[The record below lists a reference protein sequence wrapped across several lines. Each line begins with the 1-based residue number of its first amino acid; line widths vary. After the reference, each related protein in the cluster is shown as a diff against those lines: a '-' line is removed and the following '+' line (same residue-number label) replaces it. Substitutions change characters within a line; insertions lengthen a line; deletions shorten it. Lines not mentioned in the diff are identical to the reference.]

1 MSDFKW
7 TDERVKEFARVY
19 CGNPTEGYNAEAF
32 HGLKMDEKINKFKE
46 DALMEQMRKD
56 AIVSATTQSLRDELT
71 RRGYAVDVLW
81 RSDDVLNQDPSFYK
95 DPPPSEDWLTED
107 EALEIMNRVLRRD
120 GLVEVIYEMIQDELD
135 DYCKNEDQ

>member
-32 HGLKMDEKINKFKE
+32 HGLKMDEKMHKFKE
-46 DALMEQMRKD
+46 DVLMEQIRKD

-71 RRGYAVDVLW
+71 SRGYAVDVLW
-81 RSDDVLNQDPSFYK
+81 RSDDVFNEDPSG
-95 DPPPSEDWLTED
+95 SLTED
-107 EALEIMNRVLRRD
+107 EALAIMNRVLRRD
-120 GLVEVIYEMIQDELD
+120 GLVQMIYEIIQDEVE
-135 DYCKNEDQ
+135 DYKESKQ